1 MKRPR
6 IIELTFEFLQQ
17 RPNQVF
23 FTRDI
28 AEWIFNNHETECR
41 EIEKSSKAKVLP
53 IVGKEAIIGQ
63 IIALISTTEN
73 KRNIKKKH
81 PQIKINKIGGKL
93 KYYYTESSD
102 DEEIQQ
108 AEAEETIS
116 TDKKNNSKPEF
127 ELYQKLSNYLLSAD
141 PKVYTKRID
150 EGKSSNKRGSG
161 ANKWLHPDIV
171 GLEVLN
177 QDWISEIKTCA
188 GIYYAQKARLWSF
201 EVKTII
207 TLSNVRD
214 CFLQAVTN
222 SSWAHFG
229 YLVASEIREDAMN
242 EVRILANLH
251 GIGFIELNAANYLES
266 QILIPAKEKAEVDW
280 NTANRLADENNDFK
294 GYIELIIDFHKSDKN
309 KIKEHEWDGQAIEA

>member
-6 IIELTFEFLQQ
+6 IIELTFEFLKQ
-17 RPNQVF
+17 RPAEKF
-23 FTRDI
+23 YTSKI
-28 AEWIFNNHETECR
+28 AQWIFENYETECR
-41 EIEKSSKAKVLP
+41 EIPKNSKAKVHP
-53 IVGKEAIIGQ
+53 VKNEPEDIIGQ
-63 IIALISTTEN
+63 LTAIISAS
-73 KRNIKKKH
+73 KDSIKKKYS
-81 PQIKINKIGGKL
+81 QIKINKIGGNL
-93 KYYYTESSD
+93 IYYYTESSD

-229 YLVASEIREDAMN
+229 YLVASEIREDAMS

-266 QILIPAKEKAEVDW
+266 QILISAKEKAEVDW